1 MSKLVRGDQLPSDL
15 RREILSKYPY
25 RWTSDNSER
34 ERVWRNIE
42 GKPTIPLVSDAQW
55 LREHAFYVT
64 DRGTLDKRRNKHAGP
79 AYMIE
84 DKSSS
89 KQHHA
94 TKKSGVLKHWKV
106 KFTRRGM
113 EPPRPFGKTTAV
125 VCAESREAA
134 KEMVPASPN
143 YPITVSATTEPV
155 SFTHHCHHK
164 TEEAPAEVVH
174 EAHATK
180 KKSPAQL
187 EREIAEALSKSGK
200 GSRPSKLGGDYF
212 TVVMTRAKPAATN
225 KWNQLPAG
233 WDALTSGA
241 FPSKY
246 AAFQWAREKLLPGAP
261 FTIRYVPLGA
271 T

>member
-1 MSKLVRGDQLPSDL
+1 MSKLVRGDQLPSSL
-15 RREILSKYPY
+15 RRQVLARYVH
-25 RWTSDNSER
+25 RWTSDNPQR
-34 ERVWRNIE
+34 EHAYRGYE
-42 GKPTIPLVSDAQW
+42 GKPTIPLVSDEQW

-64 DRGTLDKRRNKHAGP
+64 DRGTLDARRKHAEP

-84 DKSSS
+84 DKGTA
-89 KQHHA
+89 KTHRA
-94 TKKSGVLKHWKV
+94 TKKSGGLKHWKV

-164 TEEAPAEVVH
+164 TEDAPAEIVH

-200 GSRPSKLGGDYF
+200 GHRPSKLGGDYF
-212 TVVMTRAKPAATN
+212 TVVLTRAKPAATN
-225 KWNQLPAG
+225 EWNRLPAG
-233 WDALTSGA
+233 WDSQTRGT

-246 AAFQWAREKLLPGAP
+246 AAFQWAKEKLLPGAP
-261 FTIRYVPLGA
+261 FTVRYVPLGDA
-271 T
+271 